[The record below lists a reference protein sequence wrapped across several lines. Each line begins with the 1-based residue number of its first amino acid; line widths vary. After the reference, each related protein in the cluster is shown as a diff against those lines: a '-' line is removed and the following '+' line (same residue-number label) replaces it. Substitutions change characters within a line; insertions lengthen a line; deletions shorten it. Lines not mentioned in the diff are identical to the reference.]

1 MKSETSKLQSDENDP
16 LLKAVR
22 AGHAAILVT
31 GNLHDLCLSGNQ
43 VGYRPQVIAE
53 DLSSRGYTVIRYSKS
68 QGGRI
73 HNYPGLGPKRKE
85 DLDSRLNAVSLLPL
99 VNRSTRNDPDEI
111 RSFFRGASRL
121 LQIPAGEASPIALM
135 IDYTEHLAPAVQT
148 SAAAQDEQT
157 FVSESLHA
165 LANAPALRKSKN
177 LLICL
182 VREGFQNTL
191 LNDLYRI
198 EWPFPDEALLR
209 RFLEIFLARNNGGAS
224 QYSPLEQGLTIEELA
239 RINRGLRLRDV
250 EAMLREAGA
259 EHRPLSRARV
269 LEAKSRAILHASE
282 GTLSVM
288 TTDLTP
294 EDIVGLEAAKRFFW
308 RVAEKLKSGD
318 RSSPRGILTVGPPG
332 TAKSTFAP
340 ILGAMCGFN
349 VLKFSTVK
357 SMWYGESERRLRLA
371 LSLVETLAPAIL
383 FIDELT
389 ESTPNRQG
397 PSTDSGV
404 SLDLLAQLLQF
415 SARDELRGRVLL
427 LGASNVPERLDP
439 AWHDRFITIPFLE
452 LLPDELRHLLP
463 AFERRMTGQATLDPD
478 DPKIIE
484 ACTQLHLKGVSPRKV
499 LDILNHALLFSKDTL
514 TPDDILW
521 AARDYTGSTNPRAVA
536 YCSLVSIALTSFHAY
551 LPWSLSPED
560 YIYPW
565 YLEGL
570 VDNETGKIDREGLYE
585 RIEENRKHVNL

>member
-1 MKSETSKLQSDENDP
+1 LN
-16 LLKAVR
+16 
-22 AGHAAILVT
+22 
-31 GNLHDLCLSGNQ
+31 
-43 VGYRPQVIAE
+43 
-53 DLSSRGYTVIRYSKS
+53 
-68 QGGRI
+68 
-73 HNYPGLGPKRKE
+73 PKEKQE
-85 DLDSRLNAVSLLPL
+85 LDSRLNAVGLLPL
-99 VNRSTRNDPDEI
+99 VNRTTRNDPDEI
-111 RSFFRGASRL
+111 RSFFRAVSRL
-121 LQIPAGEASPIALM
+121 LQLPAGGASPMALM

-157 FVSESLHA
+157 FVSESLHM

-177 LLICL
+177 LLLCL

-191 LNDLYRI
+191 LNDLYRV

-209 RFLEIFLARNNGGAS
+209 RFLEISLTCKEWGAPK
-224 QYSPLEQGLTIEELA
+224 YSPLDRDLTIEDLA

-250 EAMLREAGA
+250 ESMLREATA

-288 TTDLTP
+288 STDLTLD
-294 EDIVGLEAAKRFFW
+294 DIVGLEAAKRFFW
-308 RVAEKLKSGD
+308 RVAEKLKAGD
-318 RSSPRGILTVGPPG
+318 PSSPRGILMVGPPG
-332 TAKSTFAP
+332 TAKSSFAP
-340 ILGAMCGFN
+340 ILGGMCGFN

-371 LSLVETLAPAIL
+371 LSLVETLAPAVL

-397 PSTDSGV
+397 PTTDSGV

-452 LLPDELRHLLP
+452 LLPHELRQLL
-463 AFERRMTGQATLDPD
+463 AVFERRMTGRVTLDPD
-478 DPKIIE
+478 DPKVIE
-484 ACTQLHLKGVSPRKV
+484 ACNQLHLKGVSPRKV
-499 LDILNHALLFSKDTL
+499 LDILNHALLFSKDSL
-514 TPDDILW
+514 TSDDILW
-521 AARDYTGSTNPRAVA
+521 AATDYTGSTNPRAVA

-551 LPWSLSPED
+551 LPWNLNPEN

-570 VDNETGKIDREGLYE
+570 VDKKTGQLDRAALYQ
-585 RIEENRKHVNL
+585 RIEETRKYVNL